1 MMHKKPILII
11 VHLFILLALMAT
23 GCSPSGDLSTL
34 DSQTTDERS
43 PTIEIT
49 TAAATIETTEST
61 TETTAAPTTEASIY
75 DSPFSP
81 LSYEVV
87 RAYPNLSFEQ
97 PLFLTHQK
105 DLIYV
110 VEKTGKIK
118 FFKNDPNISETKVF
132 IDLGTR
138 IDSRANEKGLLGFA
152 FHPNYEA
159 NGQFFVNYT
168 NREGSVIA
176 RYTRDKV
183 NPEVGDLDSEEI
195 LLTYA
200 QPYDNHNGGHIEFG
214 PDGYLYI
221 ASGDGGSGG
230 DPQNNAQNKA
240 SFLGKILRI
249 DVDQTNGDKAYGI
262 PPDNPFAG
270 NSEGYKEEIFAYGL
284 RNPWRFSF
292 DLKRDLLIA
301 ADVGQ
306 DQTEEIDLIFGGGN
320 YGWNVLEGT
329 QSYKSNKTIDKAT
342 LNAPIWTYNHPTGE
356 SITGGYTY
364 YGNENP
370 SLFGTYL
377 YADFITGRIWGLWI
391 DAENKAQNYELINS
405 EMMVSSFGI
414 APKNEVIIID
424 YRGGLYKLKEVK

>member
-1 MMHKKPILII
+1 MMHKKPILMIGL
-11 VHLFILLALMAT
+11 LFLLLALTAT
-23 GCSPSGDLSTL
+23 GCSPSSDSTTL
-34 DSQTTDERS
+34 ESQTTDEIAT
-43 PTIEIT
+43 TIEST
-49 TAAATIETTEST
+49 TAVSIIETTEA
-61 TETTAAPTTEASIY
+61 TTAEPTEASIY
-75 DSPFSP
+75 DSPFRP

-97 PLFLTHQK
+97 PLFLTHQN
-105 DLIYV
+105 DLVYV

-118 FFKNDPNISETKVF
+118 YFTNDPTVSETTVF
-132 IDLGTR
+132 IDLSKR

-152 FHPNYEA
+152 FHPNYEI
-159 NGQFFVNYT
+159 NGQFFVYYT

-176 RYTRDKV
+176 RYTRDAE
-183 NPEVGDLDSEEI
+183 NPEIGDLDSEEI

-240 SFLGKILRI
+240 SLLGKILRI

-270 NSEGYKEEIFAYGL
+270 NSDGYKEEIFAYGL
-284 RNPWRFSF
+284 RNPWRFNF

-306 DQTEEIDLIFGGGN
+306 DQTEEIDLITNGGN
-320 YGWNVLEGT
+320 YGWNILEGT
-329 QSYKSNKTIDKAT
+329 QPYKSNKAIDKAT
-342 LNAPIWTYNHPTGE
+342 LIAPIWTYNHPTGE

-391 DAENKAQNYELINS
+391 DAENKAQNYALINS
-405 EMMVSSFGI
+405 DLMVSSFGI
-414 APKNEVIIID
+414 APENEVIIID
-424 YRGGLYKLKEVK
+424 YRGGLYKLKEVE

>member
-1 MMHKKPILII
+1 M
-11 VHLFILLALMAT
+11 
-23 GCSPSGDLSTL
+23 
-34 DSQTTDERS
+34 
-43 PTIEIT
+43 
-49 TAAATIETTEST
+49 
-61 TETTAAPTTEASIY
+61 
-75 DSPFSP
+75 
-81 LSYEVV
+81 
-87 RAYPNLSFEQ
+87 
-97 PLFLTHQK
+97 
-105 DLIYV
+105 IYV

-118 FFKNDPNISETKVF
+118 FFSNDTNVTETKVF
-132 IDLGTR
+132 IDLSSR

-152 FHPNYEA
+152 FHPNYEE
-159 NGQFFVNYT
+159 NGQFFVYYT
-168 NREGSVIA
+168 NRRGSVIA
-176 RYTRDKV
+176 RYTRDSE
-183 NPEVGDLDSEEI
+183 NPEIGDLDSEES
-195 LLTYA
+195 LLSYA

-249 DVDQTNGDKAYGI
+249 DVDQTSGDKKYGI
-262 PPDNPFAG
+262 PSDNPFAG

-284 RNPWRFSF
+284 RNPWRFNF

-306 DQTEEIDLIFGGGN
+306 NKMEEINLITNGGN

-329 QSYKSNKTIDKAT
+329 LSYKSNNTIDKAT
-342 LNAPIWTYNHPTGE
+342 LIAPIWTYNHPTGK

-377 YADFITGRIWGLWI
+377 YADFISGRIWGIWI
-391 DAENKAQNYELINS
+391 DADKAAQNYDLLNTDLMI
-405 EMMVSSFGI
+405 SSFGL
-414 APKNEVIIID
+414 APDNEVIIID
-424 YRGGLYKLKEVK
+424 YLGGLYKLKEVK